1 VASDFDTGFSGLND
15 TAQVTGYMKL
25 TRSTSSSNT
34 WIYNAHYTGD
44 SFTSTSYSNNH
55 TFLAGGAIT
64 LGGELTQIQIV
75 RERVGKYFTH
85 GSATITWSQ

>member
-1 VASDFDTGFSGLND
+1 
-15 TAQVTGYMKL
+15 MKL
-25 TRSTSSSNT
+25 TRTESNSNS
-34 WIYNAHYTGD
+34 WIYNAHYTGRY
-44 SFTSTSYSNNH
+44 TSSTNYSVNNV
-55 TFLAGGAIT
+55 FLAGGKIT